1 MAYSQDYRQLALQ
14 KLEEGYS
21 IRETAEYF
29 KISTRTLQTWK
40 KSPERKRRVF
50 KPLKIDTE
58 LLLKDI
64 EDYPDAYQYE
74 RAQRL
79 KCSTSGICTALK
91 RLASIKKKTLNQSK
105 ADKQSVL
112 NFRQLKQF
120 EATARPI
127 II

>member
-79 KCSTSGICTALK
+79 KCSTSGICTAIK
-91 RLASIKKKTLNQSK
+91 RLGITQKK
-105 ADKQSVL
+105 
-112 NFRQLKQF
+112 RH
-120 EATARPI
+120 
-127 II
+127 

>member
-1 MAYSQDYRQLALQ
+1 MHMTCDIVKSHKKYYTIKMAYSQDYRQLALQ
-14 KLEEGYS
+14 KLEDGYS

-29 KISTRTLQTWK
+29 EISTRTLQNWK
-40 KSPERKRRVF
+40 KSLERKRRVF

-64 EDYPDAYQYE
+64 EDHPDAYQYE

-91 RLASIKKKTLNQSK
+91 RLGITQKK
-105 ADKQSVL
+105 
-112 NFRQLKQF
+112 RH
-120 EATARPI
+120 
-127 II
+127 

>member
-14 KLEEGYS
+14 KLDEGYS

-29 KISTRTLQTWK
+29 EISTRTLQTWK

-91 RLASIKKKTLNQSK
+91 RLGITQKKDTKS
-105 ADKQSVL
+105 S
-112 NFRQLKQF
+112 
-120 EATARPI
+120 ES
-127 II
+127 

>member
-1 MAYSQDYRQLALQ
+1 MRALCCLTIVKSHKKYYTIKMAYSQDYRQLALQ

-91 RLASIKKKTLNQSK
+91 RLGITQKK
-105 ADKQSVL
+105 
-112 NFRQLKQF
+112 RH
-120 EATARPI
+120 
-127 II
+127 